1 MDYPYLNTTVKL
13 HDLNVKNCMAIVVKR
28 KKRGPLAVMDDN
40 KDQFFENSVFQN
52 NCGSLSKVDHI

>member
-1 MDYPYLNTTVKL
+1 
-13 HDLNVKNCMAIVVKR
+13 MAIVVKR

>member
-1 MDYPYLNTTVKL
+1 
-13 HDLNVKNCMAIVVKR
+13 MAIVVKR

-40 KDQFFENSVFQN
+40 RDQFFENNIFQN